1 MSWKDL
7 RLSIKFGIGFGIIIL
22 FLCIVGGWSIL
33 GINTMVNNAESSING
48 NKLRGEMLQR
58 EVDHLNW
65 VKQLN
70 TFLLDDKNTELKV
83 QINPHECGFGKWYY
97 SEQRKAAE
105 KIIPDIKP
113 LLAAIEEPHNKLHA
127 SAEVIKKSY
136 IHANV
141 ETGRLL
147 REMKSFHLAWV
158 NAVLTA
164 LADPTANISGIEF
177 DPSKCELGKW
187 LASDKVIDLKQKNA
201 VFAEILS
208 KLEEPHQKMH
218 ESANQLQKLLS
229 SGDRTKFFEFYMKT
243 VKPLSGEVLSGI
255 GLLID
260 WQSKQESGMQ
270 AGISYYIDET
280 QKDLSEIQSLLR
292 QISETVSKNVVSE
305 DAMLS
310 NAFETR
316 SAVILISIIAIF
328 LSILFGAII
337 AKGIITPLKK
347 GILFAQSISDGYLTQ
362 RIEILQKDEVGQ
374 LADALNIM
382 ADQLEKIVHRI
393 NQTAHEVASG
403 SEELSYSSHSLSDI
417 ASEQSISLK
426 KASQVTEEVSA
437 NIQNVFSSIS
447 ETCHEIE
454 NVSAYSKSVNSNLN
468 NIGAAVEQASS
479 NIHAVASSAEEI
491 SVSAKTVSNS
501 INELSLSLTDVSKNT
516 AKAAKVSENAAIK
529 TRQTT
534 ESVDLLKQSAQT
546 VGNVIQL
553 ISKIASQTN
562 LLALNAT
569 IEAAS
574 AGEAGK
580 GFAVVA
586 NEVKALAKQ
595 TGDAA
600 EQITSLIESMQDCTA
615 SVISAIQEISS
626 IIQDIDLI
634 SSVTA
639 SAVEEQTSAVRE
651 ISKNISDTATGTNF
665 LSKNI
670 HEADNA
676 FRDISDNV
684 QNCVSDVSKIAKSI
698 DELVRNSAEISK
710 NSQEASSGVDQA
722 CKEVLSVGSMANNVT
737 IGTIESAKAINE
749 LSSLAIDL
757 QNIISHFNKS
767 QSI

>member
-1 MSWKDL
+1 MNWKDL
-7 RLSIKFGIGFGIIIL
+7 RLSLKFGIGFGIIIL

-33 GINTMVNNAESSING
+33 GINTMVKNAESSING

-65 VKQLN
+65 VQQLN
-70 TFLLDDKNTELKV
+70 SFLLDEKSAELKV
-83 QINPHECGFGKWYY
+83 QINPHECGFGKWFY
-97 SEQRKAAE
+97 SEQRKEAE
-105 KIIPDIKP
+105 KIIPSIKP
-113 LLAAIEEPHNKLHA
+113 LLVAIEEPHNKLHA
-127 SAEVIKKSY
+127 SAEEIKKTY

-147 REMKSFHLAWV
+147 REMKSFHLAWL
-158 NAVLTA
+158 NTVLTA
-164 LADPTANISGIEF
+164 IADPTAAISGIES
-177 DPSKCELGKW
+177 DPAKCELGQW
-187 LASDKVIDLKQKNA
+187 LVSEKVMDLKQKNPQ
-201 VFAEILS
+201 FAEMLS
-208 KLEEPHQKMH
+208 RLDEPHRKMH
-218 ESANQLQKLLS
+218 ESVNQLLKLVS
-229 SGDRTKFFEFYMKT
+229 SGDRTKSFEFYQQT
-243 VKPLSGEVLSGI
+243 IKPQSGEFLSGI
-255 GLLID
+255 GQLID
-260 WQSKQESGMQ
+260 WQSKQETSMQ
-270 AGISYYIDET
+270 TGISYYINET

-292 QISETVSKNVVSE
+292 LISENISKNVVSE
-305 DAMLS
+305 DAMLA

-316 SAVILISIIAIF
+316 TAVIFVSIFAIF
-328 LSILFGAII
+328 LSIMLGAII

-347 GILFAQSISDGYLTQ
+347 GILFAQSIAQGYLTQ

-374 LADALNIM
+374 LADALNSM
-382 ADQLEKIVHRI
+382 ADQLEEIVTRL
-393 NQTAHEVASG
+393 NKAAHEVASG
-403 SEELSYSSHSLSDI
+403 SEELSSSSHSLSGI
-417 ASEQSISLK
+417 ASEQSISLQ
-426 KASQVTEEVSA
+426 KASHATEEVSA

-454 NVSAYSKSVNSNLN
+454 NVSVYSKSVNSNLN
-468 NIGAAVEQASS
+468 SIGAAVEQASS

-491 SVSAKTVSNS
+491 SVSAKSVSNS

-516 AKAAKVSENAAIK
+516 SKAAKVSENAAIK
-529 TRQTT
+529 TKQTT

-600 EQITSLIESMQDCTA
+600 EQITSLIESMQECTA

-639 SAVEEQTSAVRE
+639 SAVEEQTSVVRE
-651 ISKNISDTATGTNF
+651 ISKNVSDTATGTNF

-670 HEADNA
+670 HEADSA
-676 FRDISDNV
+676 FRDISNSV
-684 QNCVSDVSKIAKSI
+684 QNCVSGVTKITKSI
-698 DELVRNSAEISK
+698 EELVRSSAEISR
-710 NSQEASSGVDQA
+710 NSKEASSGVDQA
-722 CKEVLSVGSMANNVT
+722 CKEVQAVESMAGNVT
-737 IGTIESAKAINE
+737 NGTIESAKAINE
-749 LSSLAIDL
+749 LSSLAMDL
-757 QNIISHFNKS
+757 QNIISHFSK
-767 QSI
+767 